1 MRRFHSNLEG
11 DPLIDGCK
19 ILNSEIVLSFGG
31 TQMLILCDVFGII
44 ILNYIIYIYIYR
56 LMILTYSLILHLY
69 IISCIYIYTYYRSL

>member
-44 ILNYIIYIYIYR
+44 ILNYIIYIYIQAYDTD
-56 LMILTYSLILHLY
+56 LQSY
-69 IISCIYIYTYYRSL
+69 IASIYNIMYIYIYTYYRSL